1 MTRSGKELNYFIR
14 GDYVTNPVKTYNQ
27 DEIERYWTFD
37 RIQSSSLYQY
47 HVYNEAQKIFLANNC
62 TSLIDLGSGPGTKA
76 KLFFSEICNNVYLA
90 DQPSVANV
98 VREVYPDANFIPL
111 NLERDSISNSRKY
124 DMIICSDVIEHLE
137 DPDKL
142 ISQIKNLMTTSSIGV
157 LSTPDRVFRRGKNSL
172 KSPNDQHVREWSKDE
187 LKAYLEFH
195 GLTIIN
201 HFNRPL
207 MKLSF
212 LTELIYRSSRALGV
226 KVNKSNWFANQV
238 VVFKIA

>member
-1 MTRSGKELNYFIR
+1 MSRNGKEVNYFIR
-14 GDYVTNPVKTYNQ
+14 SDYVSNPVKTYNQ
-27 DEIERYWTFD
+27 DEVERYWTAD

-47 HVYNEAQKIFLANNC
+47 HVYGEAQKIFKANGF
-62 TSLIDLGSGPGTKA
+62 TSLIDIGSGPGTKA
-76 KLFFSEICNNVYLA
+76 KHFFSKICNNVSLA

-98 VREVYPDANFIPL
+98 VNEVYPSAKFIPL
-111 NLERDSISNSRKY
+111 NLERDLISDSRNY

-142 ISQIKNLMTTSSIGV
+142 INQIKNLMATSSIGI
-157 LSTPDRVFRRGKNSL
+157 LSTPDRVFRRGKDSV

-212 LTELIYRSSRALGV
+212 LKELIYRSSRALGF
-226 KVNKSNWFANQV
+226 KMNKSNWFANQV
-238 VVFKIA
+238 VVFKVA